1 MLLTAFLACTNCT
14 DWFICY
20 WFGYC

>member
-1 MLLTAFLACTNCT
+1 MLLAAILACTNCT
-14 DWFICY
+14 EWFICY

>member
-1 MLLTAFLACTNCT
+1 MLLAVILACTNCT
-14 DWFICY
+14 EWFICY